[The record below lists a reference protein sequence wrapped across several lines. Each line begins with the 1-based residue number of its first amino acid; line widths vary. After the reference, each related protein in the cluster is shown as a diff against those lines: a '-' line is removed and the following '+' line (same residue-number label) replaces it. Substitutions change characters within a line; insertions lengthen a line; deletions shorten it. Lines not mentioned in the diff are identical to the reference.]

1 MINTIIHFFSHPEM
15 YRSQVL
21 FILVL
26 LLLLTPLFCL
36 LTVNQGYKFR
46 YWEKLRYWFF
56 AGGLRLFSLVYL
68 FAIWR
73 ALTGDYH
80 LMANFRLLGPKVY
93 DIDGISLIVWTLLS
107 LIVSVYFFYQIIVIA
122 YNYKLH
128 DINFTRGV
136 FLLEFF
142 LSLILFFREVLYFSL
157 RHYPYTEL
165 DLLGAILSFQYINF
179 FLIVVVILFFL
190 FFIFRDGK

>member
-1 MINTIIHFFSHPEM
+1 MVNTITHFFLHPEM

-26 LLLLTPLFCL
+26 LLLFTPFFCL

-68 FAIWR
+68 FTIWR
-73 ALTGDYH
+73 ALTADYH

-107 LIVSVYFFYQIIVIA
+107 LTVSVYFFYQIIIIA

-128 DINFTRGV
+128 HINFTRGV
-136 FLLEFF
+136 FILEFF

-190 FFIFRDGK
+190 FFIFRDGE